1 MLGVLHLQSHPR
13 EWRVFFI
20 SSVSHPVCV
29 SGSSLLLPMVF
40 PEGTLVVPALDLL
53 GAVPTCSA
61 LHPLLLS
68 PDVSHFTVGTEDE
81 SQGSTARTPVPSV
94 SY

>member
-13 EWRVFFI
+13 EWRVSFI

-29 SGSSLLLPMVF
+29 SGSSLLVPMVF
-40 PEGTLVVPALDLL
+40 PEGTFVVPALGLL
-53 GAVPTCSA
+53 GVVPTCSA
-61 LHPLLLS
+61 PHPLLLT
-68 PDVSHFTVGTEDE
+68 PDASHFTVGTEGE
-81 SQGSTARTPVPSV
+81 SQDSTARTPVPSI